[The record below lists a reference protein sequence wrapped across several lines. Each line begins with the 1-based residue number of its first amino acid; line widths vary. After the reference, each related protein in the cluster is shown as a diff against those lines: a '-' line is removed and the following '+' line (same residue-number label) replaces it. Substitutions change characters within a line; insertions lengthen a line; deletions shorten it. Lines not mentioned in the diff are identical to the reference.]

1 MPLESPEG
9 CNPLETNEREHACMA
24 KKHAPDRKPYSPVDA
39 ALMRS
44 LPTIFG
50 SSTGAAE
57 PNHEE
62 AVHRCTKR
70 RWFPAPPTAVWTAGA
85 HPPGLYGVSPS
96 ATRPPALS
104 IASDAQARPKASSP
118 ERLTKYLKFQVSHT
132 EQMDIVRIVHHFAG
146 ELGTSLDWS
155 HVARALMLALPPC
168 RARDPQICPTS
179 WTINAAPELHAVA
192 LAEFEHAIAQILMK
206 ALQEADILR

>member
-1 MPLESPEG
+1 
-9 CNPLETNEREHACMA
+9 MA

-50 SSTGAAE
+50 STGAAE
-57 PNHEE
+57 PNPEEAVTVHEE
-62 AVHRCTKR
+62 AMVSAPPLSGQQEPPPAHGVSLAATG
-70 RWFPAPPTAVWTAGA
+70 PAP
-85 HPPGLYGVSPS
+85 
-96 ATRPPALS
+96 S

-155 HVARALMLALPPC
+155 HVARALMLLFRHAEPEILKYARRHGPLTRPP
-168 RARDPQICPTS
+168 
-179 WTINAAPELHAVA
+179 NYNAVA
-192 LAEFEHAIAQILMK
+192 LAEFEHAIAQILIR
-206 ALQEADILR
+206 ALQDAEPLH

>member
-1 MPLESPEG
+1 
-9 CNPLETNEREHACMA
+9 MA

-50 SSTGAAE
+50 STGAAE
-57 PNHEE
+57 PNPEEAVTVHEE
-62 AVHRCTKR
+62 AMVSAPPLSGQQEPP
-70 RWFPAPPTAVWTAGA
+70 PAP
-85 HPPGLYGVSPS
+85 GVPLS
-96 ATRPPALS
+96 ATGPAPSL
-104 IASDAQARPKASSP
+104 ASDAQARPKASSP

-155 HVARALMLALPPC
+155 HVARALMLLFRHAEPEILKYARRHGPLTRPP
-168 RARDPQICPTS
+168 
-179 WTINAAPELHAVA
+179 NYNAVA
-192 LAEFEHAIAQILMK
+192 LAEFEHAIAQILIR
-206 ALQEADILR
+206 ALQDAEPLH